1 MSSYFVKIAAVAA
14 AIPSLETL
22 ASGTRAKAS

>member
-14 AIPSLETL
+14 AIPSVETL